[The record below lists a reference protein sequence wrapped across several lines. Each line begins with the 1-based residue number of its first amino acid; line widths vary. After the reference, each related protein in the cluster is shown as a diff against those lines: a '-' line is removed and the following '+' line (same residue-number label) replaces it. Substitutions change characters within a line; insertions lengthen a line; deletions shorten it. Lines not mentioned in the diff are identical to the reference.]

1 MAAAA
6 MTDLN
11 PGRLRAFN
19 LVMGLVHA
27 VQGVAVLALS
37 TDFSLPVTGTFM
49 QGPPGS
55 EPPALTE
62 IFELPIG
69 PAVAAFLFIS
79 AVAHFLIAAPGV
91 YRWYLANLARSR
103 NYARWLEYSISSSLM
118 MVLIA
123 MLTGISDAAALVAIF
138 GVNAAMILFGWLM
151 EHRERPGDAS
161 WLSFIFGSIAGIVPW
176 IAIGIYFV
184 SPGVDATPP
193 AFVVAI
199 FISLFVFFN
208 SFALN
213 MVLQYAQ
220 IGPWRDYLYGE
231 RAYILLSLTSKSAL
245 AWQVFAG
252 TLAD

>member
-1 MAAAA
+1 MAAVA

-79 AVAHFLIAAPGV
+79 AVAHFLIAAPGI
-91 YRWYLANLARSR
+91 YGWYLANLARSR
-103 NYARWLEYSISSSLM
+103 NYARWLEYSVSSSLM

-213 MVLQYAQ
+213 MVLQYAR

-231 RAYILLSLTSKSAL
+231 RAYIVLSLTSKSAL

>member
-1 MAAAA
+1 MADVST
-6 MTDLN
+6 TDLR

-27 VQGVAVLALS
+27 AQGVAVLALS

-79 AVAHFLIAAPGV
+79 AVAHFLIASPGI
-91 YRWYLANLARSR
+91 YGWYLANLARGR
-103 NYARWLEYSISSSLM
+103 NYARWVEYSVSSSLM

-151 EHRERPGDAS
+151 EHRERPGEAS
-161 WLSFIFGSIAGIVPW
+161 WLPFTFGSIAGIVPW

-213 MVLQYAQ
+213 MVLQYAR

-231 RAYILLSLTSKSAL
+231 RAYIVLSLTSKSAL